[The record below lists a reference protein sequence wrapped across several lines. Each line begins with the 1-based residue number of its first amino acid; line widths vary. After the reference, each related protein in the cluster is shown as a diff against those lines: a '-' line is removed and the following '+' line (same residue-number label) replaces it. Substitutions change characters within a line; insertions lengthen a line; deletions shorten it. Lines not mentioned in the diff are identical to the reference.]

1 MSKKETLTMNG
12 RSLGFRVGQTLLEVA
27 EAHDVVIPTLCH
39 LKGTTPT
46 GACRICVVAV
56 EGARTLVPACST
68 PAAAGMVV
76 KTDTPKV
83 IEARRTILELL
94 LASGSHNCT
103 VPSSANGDWTDFQL
117 RVQSA
122 DQTDDLCPAWGD
134 CKLQDLAYAYQ
145 VRADRFPRTEK
156 TGLPP
161 ELANPMI
168 VRDFSRCILCGRC
181 VQACNEVQVNR
192 AISYGYRGSE
202 SKIIAAGDR
211 PLVDSDCVF
220 CGECIQAC
228 PVGALVEKKARYTWR
243 PWKDNKIRTTCPYCG
258 VGCQQWL
265 HVQDGRIVKV
275 SGVAEAEPNHGR
287 LCVKGRF
294 GYDFIYSQD
303 RLQTP
308 LIREGED
315 FREVSWGEALD
326 LVAERFKAIIAE
338 DGPDA
343 IAGVSCARSI
353 NEDSYQMQKLFRAAI
368 GTNNIDHCART

>member
-1 MSKKETLTMNG
+1 MSEKETLTING
-12 RSLGFRVGQTLLEVA
+12 QSLPFQPGQTLLEVA
-27 EAHDVVIPTLCH
+27 RHHGIPIPTLCH
-39 LKGTTPT
+39 LDGTVPT
-46 GACRICVVAV
+46 GACRICVVEV
-56 EGARTLVPACST
+56 EGARNLVPACST
-68 PAAAGMVV
+68 PAAPRMIVQTESPRVV
-76 KTDTPKV
+76 A
-83 IEARRTILELL
+83 ARRTILELL
-94 LASGSHNCT
+94 LASGNHNCAL
-103 VPSSANGDWTDFQL
+103 PREDNGNWTDFQL
-117 RVQSA
+117 QVQAA
-122 DQTDDLCPAWGD
+122 DSTDALCPAWGV
-134 CKLQDLAYAYQ
+134 CKLQELAYAYQ
-145 VRADRFPRTEK
+145 ARADRYPRTDKAGE
-156 TGLPP
+156 PP

-202 SKIIAAGDR
+202 SKIIAAGDP
-211 PLVDSDCVF
+211 PLAASDCVF

-243 PWKDNKIRTTCPYCG
+243 PWKGEKIRSTCPYCG

-275 SGVAEAEPNHGR
+275 TGVEEAEPNRGR

-294 GYDFIYSQD
+294 GYDFIYSEE
-303 RLQTP
+303 RLCTP
-308 LIREGED
+308 LIREGD
-315 FREVSWGEALD
+315 GFREASWDEALD

-338 DGPDA
+338 HGPDA